1 MILKMPYWD
10 EIFLPVIA
18 VFTFLSALFGMHK
31 LATYKIIKN
40 STVNTSVK
48 VLNKNDVRSLRLFI
62 SKFKNNEKILVL
74 FSFLISFLV
83 FYLIFKNIVFSIFIG
98 ICSLI
103 LISDFLEGFK
113 IKRKELLHIQTV
125 EFVNN
130 TIVMLKAGKTVRNI
144 FKESVNWA
152 KKPLRNYLKKLIN
165 ELDLNLSFDEAL
177 DRFAER
183 CDSREVTLLSAA
195 LKINNKIGGDL
206 VFILNSV
213 ADTLQ
218 SSLAVRS
225 TAKTLTLQSRYSGNI
240 ISFSPV
246 IILIGMFIFM
256 RTSVNNF
263 FSSNIGNIV
272 LLIGGTLEIVG
283 IILIKK
289 ILTISK

>member
-10 EIFLPVIA
+10 EISLPIIA
-18 VFTFLSALFGMHK
+18 VFTFLSALFGMYK
-31 LATYKIIKN
+31 LAIYKIIKN

-48 VLNKNDVRSLRLFI
+48 VLNKNDIRSLGLFL
-62 SKFKNNEKILVL
+62 SKFKNKEKILVL

-103 LISDFLEGFK
+103 LISDFWEGFK

-144 FKESVNWA
+144 FKESINWV
-152 KKPLRNYLKKLIN
+152 KKPLKNYLKILIN

-218 SSLAVRS
+218 NSLSVRS

-246 IILIGMFIFM
+246 IILIVMFIFM
-256 RTSVNNF
+256 RNSVNSF
-263 FSSNIGNIV
+263 FSSNVGNII
-272 LLIGGTLEIVG
+272 LIIGGTLEIVG